1 MWWGPK
7 KSVHFQNRE
16 GFISEGVIYS
26 KNRSVVPETVQYNRL
41 IILEGC
47 SQIGVSLYIYRNV
60 TIKIN
65 DLFILILT
73 PHTNIKQK
81 EAYIL
86 FFYVI

>member
-1 MWWGPK
+1 MWWGPE

-47 SQIGVSLYIYRNV
+47 SQIGVSL
-60 TIKIN
+60 
-65 DLFILILT
+65 
-73 PHTNIKQK
+73 
-81 EAYIL
+81 
-86 FFYVI
+86 